1 MKKMKRLLSVLLAM
15 IMAFSCF
22 SVAGSAFQAYED
34 PGAYFYDSN
43 DNPRA
48 YLYTAEQRASII
60 MDLLDELL
68 AGLNI
73 KTTVVGVDVDLTS
86 FNGLCTTLDHWL
98 IGTALS
104 TLAGDLS
111 ALEYGAIKGESR
123 ESLGDAG
130 ALDRLGQLLAE
141 NGQLVYDILNAGEI
155 DLGLIG
161 SIAKL
166 DMTAIN
172 NILAD
177 LPSLLGGLIYGIGKR
192 QLTNGIGNDLKYP
205 NTAKWEDLSVDQR
218 NADYTLDKMV
228 EKLLAKLLVEPN
240 HTIPTSDSTRNDII
254 TNPTA
259 YGATA
264 AMIHQEPDTG
274 LYYIYGTQDATGKW
288 KFTEKST
295 IANAD
300 GTEGDKQYI
309 CQWDDNSGLLKPA
322 AGEELLSFLK
332 LNSGSMYSMLENAIP
347 WAYDT
352 FGGHNLDGQLR
363 ATLMQFCGAFN
374 NGESEKLTDEVK
386 AQLKSIM
393 DAYKVQEE
401 NGEFDKQILRDVF
414 ASETGRAGNYNFMY
428 IDLEGKDINDK
439 TSDSLYYVVEW
450 DGGYEYYHVERGDVS
465 PFYDL
470 IDWEYQ
476 APMWSEI
483 MAKTSWTSGT
493 SILQHINVI
502 VGEILKSAIPTLEW
516 TAGTADGTLAANV
529 TALVKLVIKTDTVKL
544 FGEGFTLPA
553 DFDSFNLERV
563 LVMIAGKILDD
574 LMPQLVIPASATSV
588 EEILVYALRE
598 FMAEILPHL
607 GAGWDAKITAAEA
620 LTGSAKE
627 DAFLDIALNM
637 GASTGAYYLQNL
649 IGYGTR
655 LSASETTV
663 VDEIKIGADYTWKE
677 ILDGVIDWVIAT
689 WLPNL
694 KTNVYNSFTTAMTPG
709 NNEPLLK
716 LSAVLSKLFPTLVG
730 LLNAGDSTY
739 AINLET
745 VYTWLRAILN
755 GDFAPFAKGLMRHA
769 GTGDMTLVT
778 GIANLLTDLFGGLGF
793 EVQSSWT
800 NLKSLFTN
808 ALEQTEP
815 IQALIGSYG
824 TRTALA
830 NLARYLVE
838 CLGQSRAIWL
848 TDATTF
854 IAMLLGYE
862 SPMSVTGILIDGV
875 KSAYTGSATNAIDYS
890 VTMNTKGVKTYFNN
904 GRYKSADGAL
914 AGKTSGFD
922 GIYKIQYDSVWVE
935 DANGNVKVEP
945 VSYGGYVAEPNVETP
960 APTLSL
966 TNIPAD
972 PEVWTIV
979 NKYQI
984 IAPDGTLGEP
994 VEARQSFV
1002 VTSYANDALS
1012 PIKTTFTDKYDTSA
1026 SSWGSTYKAQ
1036 TDAIIDYAYTNTYIS
1051 ESQMLSTAE
1060 NTMFTLTDRSIETQ
1074 TKAEYHHTM
1083 ANVYVDG
1090 YGYNVVNEDTG
1101 KITVNQNA
1109 DGSGSN
1115 TAFSASTIT
1124 IKENGTA
1131 IDPQNAWFKWNINE
1145 SSVNNPGAT
1154 STAGAQ
1160 TDRNAVVS
1168 APLWKVESSAAR
1180 NDYDADFTTYEIT
1193 AATKVAYN
1201 YCQVKKSVVGSISYE
1216 TGTDANDV
1224 SMTFYI
1230 NLYNSYNLEGVLD
1243 SNIGKDAADFDLTS
1257 SEAQAA
1263 WAEYQ
1268 AAITY
1273 ANNQLY
1279 GKWVGSSFAADHK
1292 TASAYTY
1299 VDDDDVTQTLPAGSS
1314 TFQYAAIRL
1323 EEAADAVELYRAVE
1337 EEEVVEVIAPSDPT
1351 SELYP
1356 IYTALKA
1363 ADETG
1368 LQNQNY
1374 VLYRWYKYHDI
1385 RTAIRNTL
1393 TAATPPVAAQNSLVG
1408 VALNNEGINGVINT
1422 ITDADV
1428 KSIVEGLVKTPSQ
1441 EAIDYAN
1448 EAINNFVMPA
1458 YDLTSLRT
1466 QVQNMQTNMGR
1477 LVGKYDTNNYYYLN
1491 DAITKYG
1498 NEDAANYTAGS
1509 FKRYSEKLAKAN
1521 EVLAL
1526 AKNNGTTQYDI
1537 HSSRYEFLIAYNQL
1551 VKVEDAAD
1559 TSKIEALYVEAQ
1571 DILNKLN
1578 TADEVAVSN
1587 AEITKEEAYE
1597 QLLLA
1602 MGYPV
1607 DYKAE
1612 GATEATRYYVGGN
1625 ATAAYV
1631 HDNEGMFVAAKRQ
1644 TWLNNVEVALQAAL
1658 DNFQAAAAPELGV
1671 VDGTTGVIGETTE
1684 VDGVVTGY
1692 IYGVAAGTTA
1702 EEYFTLVDETT
1713 GTVEWTASALSA
1725 AGTVNGT
1732 GAVATV
1738 KDNDGNT
1745 VAKYTLIVFGDVDGS
1760 GVADGTD
1767 SVSLMQYVADSN
1779 ANALVE
1785 VQLKASDIDNSG
1797 VTDGTDNVSIMQYVA
1812 DSASNPLPVNPY

>member
-22 SVAGSAFQAYED
+22 SVAGSAFQAYEN
-34 PGAYFYDSN
+34 PGSYFYDSN

-48 YLYTAEQRASII
+48 YLYTPEQRASII
-60 MDLLDELL
+60 MDMLDELL
-68 AGLNI
+68 GGLNI
-73 KTTVVGVDVDLTS
+73 KTSVIGIDIDLTS
-86 FNGLCTTLDHWL
+86 FDALCNTLDNGL
-98 IGTALS
+98 ISTALS
-104 TLAGDLS
+104 MLGGDL
-111 ALEYGAIKGESR
+111 ADLEH
-123 ESLGDAG
+123 G
-130 ALDRLGQLLAE
+130 ALDGQTRSGLGDVGAVKVLVQTLGD
-141 NGQLVYDILNAGEI
+141 NGQLIYNILNQGSI
-155 DLGLIG
+155 DLGTIG

-166 DMTAIN
+166 DLSAVN
-172 NILAD
+172 DILDD
-177 LPSLLGGLIYGIGKR
+177 LPSTIGGLIYGIGKR
-192 QLTNGIGNDLKYP
+192 QITNGIGNDPLYP
-205 NTAKWEDLSVDQR
+205 NTAKWEDLSVDKR
-218 NADYTLDKMV
+218 NADYTLDKMI
-228 EKLLAKLLVEPN
+228 ENLLKKLLTEPN
-240 HTIPTSDSTRNDII
+240 NTIPTSDSSRNDII

-264 AMIHQEPDTG
+264 EMIHVEDGTG
-274 LYYIYGTQDATGKW
+274 YYYIYGTQSATGDW
-288 KFTEKST
+288 RFTVNST
-295 IANAD
+295 IANPD
-300 GTEGDKQYI
+300 GTEGDKHYI

-322 AGEELLSFLK
+322 AGEELLSFVK
-332 LNSGSMYSMLENAIP
+332 LNSGSMYSMLEKAIP

-374 NGESEKLTDEVK
+374 NGNSEKLTDEVK
-386 AQLKSIM
+386 AELKSIM
-393 DAYKVQEE
+393 DAYKLQEE
-401 NGEFDKQILRDVF
+401 NGAFDKQVLRDEFKNTV
-414 ASETGRAGNYNFMY
+414 GRAGNYNFMY

-439 TSDSLYYVVEW
+439 TSESLYYVVEW
-450 DGGYEYYHVERGDVS
+450 DGRYEYYYVERGDVS

-483 MAKTSWTSGT
+483 MAATSWTSGT

-502 VGEILKSAIPTLEW
+502 AGEILKSAIPTLEW

-544 FGEGFTLPA
+544 FGEGFTLPS
-553 DFDSFNLERV
+553 DFDSFGLERV

-588 EEILVYALRE
+588 EEVLTYALRE

-620 LTGSAKE
+620 LTGSEKE

-637 GASTGAYYLQNL
+637 GASAGAYYLQNL

-663 VDEIKIGADYTWKE
+663 VDDIKIGADYTWKE
-677 ILDGVIDWVIAT
+677 ILGGIIDWVIAS

-694 KTNVYNSFTTAMTPG
+694 TSNIDLSSSD
-709 NNEPLLK
+709 PLLD
-716 LSAVLSKLFPTLVG
+716 LSAVFSKLFPTLVG
-730 LLNAGDSTY
+730 LVNAGDSTY
-739 AINLET
+739 AINLNT
-745 VYTWLRAILN
+745 VYDWLRAILN

-769 GTGDMTLVT
+769 GTGDLTLVN

-793 EVQSSWT
+793 ENQSSW
-800 NLKSLFTN
+800 NSLKSLFTN
-808 ALEQTEP
+808 ALNQAEP

-824 TRTALA
+824 TRTSLA
-830 NLARYLVE
+830 SLARYFVE
-838 CLGQSRAIWL
+838 CLAQSREIWVVDAL
-848 TDATTF
+848 TF
-854 IAMLLGYE
+854 VAMLMGYE
-862 SPMSVTGILIDGV
+862 SQLSVTGIVVDGIE
-875 KSAYTGSATNAIDYS
+875 SAYTGSATNTIDYS
-890 VTMNTKGVKTYFNN
+890 ITMNTKGVKTYFNN
-904 GRYKSADGAL
+904 GRYKSTAGAL
-914 AGKTSGFD
+914 ADKTSGFD

-935 DANGNVKVEP
+935 DANGNVKAGP
-945 VSYGGYVAEPNVETP
+945 VSYDAYVAEPNVETV

-1002 VTSYANDALS
+1002 VTSNVNDALS
-1012 PIKTTFTDKYDTSA
+1012 PIKTTFTDSYDTSA
-1026 SSWGSTYKAQ
+1026 KVWGTTYKAQ

-1090 YGYNVVNEDTG
+1090 YGYNVVNNDTG
-1101 KITVNQNA
+1101 KITVNQSA

-1131 IDPQNAWFKWNINE
+1131 IDPQDAWFKWNINE
-1145 SSVNNPGAT
+1145 STVNDPGAT

-1193 AATKVAYN
+1193 AATKIGYN
-1201 YCQVKKSVVGSISYE
+1201 YCQVENKTVYVDFS

-1230 NLYNSYNLEGVLD
+1230 NLYDSYNLEGVLD

-1279 GKWVGSSFAADHK
+1279 GQWVGSSFAADHK

-1337 EEEVVEVIAPSDPT
+1337 EEEAAAVVAPSDPT

-1368 LQNQNY
+1368 LKNQNY
-1374 VLYRWYKYHDI
+1374 VLYRWFKYNDV

-1408 VALNNEGINGVINT
+1408 VALDNEGINGVINT

-1466 QVQNMQTNMGR
+1466 QVQTMQTNMGR

-1498 NEDAANYTAGS
+1498 NEAAADYTAGS
-1509 FKRYSEKLAKAN
+1509 YARYAEKLAKAQ
-1521 EVLAL
+1521 EVLEA
-1526 AKNNGTTQYDI
+1526 AKSNNSTQYDI

-1551 VKVEDAAD
+1551 VKVADAAD
-1559 TSKIEALYVEAQ
+1559 TSNIEALYVEAQ

-1587 AEITKEEAYE
+1587 TEITKEEAYE

-1644 TWLNNVEVALQAAL
+1644 TWLNNVEANLQAAL
-1658 DNFQAAAAPELGV
+1658 DNFKSAAAPELAPVEGS
-1671 VDGTTGVIGETTE
+1671 TGVIGETTTDE
-1684 VDGVVTGY
+1684 TTGLVTGY
-1692 IYGVAAGTTA
+1692 IYGVAAGENAT
-1702 EEYFTLVDETT
+1702 EGYFALVDEAT
-1713 GTVEWTASALSA
+1713 GTVEWTESA
-1725 AGTVNGT
+1725 AGSTSGT

-1738 KDNDGNT
+1738 KDTNGNT
-1745 VAKYTLIVFGDVDGS
+1745 VAVYTLVIFGDVTGDG
-1760 GVADGTD
+1760 AC
-1767 SVSLMQYVADSN
+1767 
-1779 ANALVE
+1779 
-1785 VQLKASDIDNSG
+1785 
-1797 VTDGTDNVSIMQYVA
+1797 
-1812 DSASNPLPVNPY
+1812 DSADAVAVKQTSVYTNEFVGAEFFAGDVTGDAAIDSADAVLVKQVSVFSAEPVVNPY

>member
-15 IMAFSCF
+15 ILAFSCF
-22 SVAGSAFQAYED
+22 SVAGSAFQAYEN
-34 PGAYFYDSN
+34 PGSYFYDSN

-60 MDLLDELL
+60 MDLLDGLL

-73 KTTVVGVDVDLTS
+73 KTSVIGIDVDLTS
-86 FNGLCTTLDHWL
+86 YDALCETLDNGL
-98 IGTALS
+98 IGAALS

-111 ALEYGAIKGESR
+111 ALDYSKIKGTTR
-123 ESLGDAG
+123 AGLGDTG
-130 ALDRLGQLLAE
+130 ALDRLGETLAL
-141 NGQLVYDILNAGEI
+141 NGELIYTILNKGSI

-166 DMTAIN
+166 DMSAIN
-172 NILAD
+172 DILAD

-192 QLTNGIGNDLKYP
+192 QLTNGIGNDPKYQ
-205 NTAKWEDLSVDQR
+205 NTVKWEDLSVDER
-218 NADYTLDKMV
+218 NANYTLDKMV

-288 KFTEKST
+288 RFTEKST
-295 IANAD
+295 ITNAD

-332 LNSGSMYSMLENAIP
+332 LNSGSMYSMIEKAIP

-374 NGESEKLTDEVK
+374 NGNSEKLTDEVK

-393 DAYKVQEE
+393 DAYKVQEKE
-401 NGEFDKQILRDVF
+401 GDFDKQILRDVF

-450 DGGYEYYHVERGDVS
+450 NGGYEYYHVERGDVS

-470 IDWEYQ
+470 INWEYQ

-483 MAKTSWTSGT
+483 MAETSWTSGT
-493 SILQHINVI
+493 SILEHINVI
-502 VGEILKSAIPTLEW
+502 VGEILKSAIPSLEW
-516 TAGTADGTLAANV
+516 TAGIAEGTLAANV

-574 LMPQLVIPASATSV
+574 LMPQLIIPASATSV
-588 EEILVYALRE
+588 EEVLVYALRE
-598 FMAEILPHL
+598 YMAEILPQF
-607 GAGWDAKITAAEA
+607 GAGWDEKIAAAEA

-663 VDEIKIGADYTWKE
+663 VDEIKIGPDCTWQE
-677 ILDGVIDWVIAT
+677 ILSGVIDWVVAT
-689 WLPNL
+689 WVPNL
-694 KTNVYNSFTTAMTPG
+694 TSNIDLSSTD
-709 NNEPLLK
+709 PLLK

-739 AINLET
+739 AINLNT
-745 VYTWLRAILN
+745 VYNWLRAILN
-755 GDFAPFAKGLMRHA
+755 GNFAPFAKGLMRHA

-793 EVQSSWT
+793 ENQSSWGS
-800 NLKSLFTN
+800 LKGLFTT
-808 ALEQTEP
+808 ALTKAEP
-815 IQALIGSYG
+815 IQALIGNYG

-854 IAMLLGYE
+854 VAMLLGYE
-862 SPMSVTGILIDGV
+862 SPMSVTGVVIDGID
-875 KSAYTGSATNAIDYS
+875 SAYTGSATAAINYS

-904 GRYKSADGAL
+904 GRYKSNAGAL

-922 GIYKIQYDSVWVE
+922 GIYKIKYDSVWVE
-935 DANGNVKVEP
+935 DANGNVKAGP
-945 VSYGGYVAEPNVETP
+945 VSYDGYVAEPNVETV
-960 APTLSL
+960 APELSL
-966 TNIPAD
+966 KNIPAD

-984 IAPDGTLGEP
+984 IAPDGTLGEA

-1012 PIKTTFTDKYDTSA
+1012 PVKTTFTDSYDTSA

-1090 YGYNVVNEDTG
+1090 YGYNVVNDDTG

-1201 YCQVKKSVVGSISYE
+1201 YCQVNKSIVGSISYE

-1224 SMTFYI
+1224 PMTFYI

-1268 AAITY
+1268 LAIAY

-1279 GKWVGSSFAADHK
+1279 GKWVGSTFAADHK
-1292 TASAYTY
+1292 TASDYTY
-1299 VDDDDVTQTLPAGSS
+1299 VDDDGVTQTLPAGSS
-1314 TFQYAAIRL
+1314 TFQYAGIRL

-1337 EEEVVEVIAPSDPT
+1337 KEETAAVVAPSDPT

-1363 ADETG
+1363 ADDKG

-1374 VLYRWYKYHDI
+1374 VLYRWYKYHDA
-1385 RTAIRNTL
+1385 RTAIRNVL
-1393 TAATPPVAAQNSLVG
+1393 TAATPPAAAQNSLVG
-1408 VALNNEGINGVINT
+1408 VALNNEGIAGVVNT

-1441 EAIDYAN
+1441 EAIDSAN
-1448 EAINNFVMPA
+1448 EAIKNFVMPA
-1458 YDLTSLRT
+1458 YDIVSLRT

-1477 LVGKYDTNNYYYLN
+1477 LISKYDTNNYYYLN
-1491 DAITKYG
+1491 DAVTNYG
-1498 NEDAANYTAGS
+1498 NEVAANYTAGS
-1509 FKRYSEKLAKAN
+1509 FARYSEKLAKAN

-1526 AKNNGTTQYDI
+1526 AKNNGTTQYEI
-1537 HSSRYEFLIAYNQL
+1537 HSARYEFLIAYNQL

-1587 AEITKEEAYE
+1587 TEITKEEAYE

-1612 GATEATRYYVGGN
+1612 GATVATRYYVGGN

-1644 TWLNNVEVALQAAL
+1644 TWLNNVETALQAAL
-1658 DNFQAAAAPELGV
+1658 DNFASEVALPELGAI
-1671 VDGTTGVIGETTE
+1671 DGTTGVVGETTE

-1692 IYGVAAGTTA
+1692 IYGITVGGTIDETFA
-1702 EEYFTLVDETT
+1702 LVDDSAGYTKN
-1713 GTVEWTASALSA
+1713 VASTLIGASEK
-1725 AGTVNGT
+1725 GT
-1732 GAVATV
+1732 GAKVQVYNNNDVLVAE
-1738 KDNDGNT
+1738 
-1745 VAKYTLIVFGDVDGS
+1745 YTLIVFGDVNGDGGVTGVDLMSVSQYASGTTSVLAGDALVAADVNADGS
-1760 GVADGTD
+1760 ATGVDLM
-1767 SVSLMQYVADSN
+1767 SVSQY
-1779 ANALVE
+1779 
-1785 VQLKASDIDNSG
+1785 AS
-1797 VTDGTDNVSIMQYVA
+1797 GTT
-1812 DSASNPLPVNPY
+1812 SAISQTVGIYGA

>member
-1 MKKMKRLLSVLLAM
+1 MNKTKRLLSVLLAM
-15 IMAFSCF
+15 IMALSCF
-22 SVAGSAFQAYED
+22 TVVGSAYQAYEN
-34 PGAYFYDSN
+34 PGSYFYDSN

-48 YLYTAEQRASII
+48 YLFTPEQRASMIV
-60 MDLLDELL
+60 DLLDGLL

-73 KTTVVGVDVDLTS
+73 KTKVVVDIDLTS
-86 FNGLCTTLDHWL
+86 YDALCKTLNNVL
-98 IGTALS
+98 IGGALS

-111 ALEYGAIKGESR
+111 ALDYSRIKGTSR
-123 ESLGDAG
+123 ASLGDTG
-130 ALDRLGQLLAE
+130 VLDRLGETLAL
-141 NGQLVYDILNAGEI
+141 NGELVYNILNAGEI

-166 DMTAIN
+166 DMSAIN
-172 NILAD
+172 KILAD
-177 LPSLLGGLIYGIGKR
+177 LPSLLGGLIYGIGNR
-192 QLTNGIGNDLKYP
+192 QITNGIGNDPLYP
-205 NTAKWEDLSVDQR
+205 NTTKWDDVSVADR
-218 NADYTLDKMV
+218 NSKYTLDKMV
-228 EKLLAKLLVEPN
+228 ESLLKKLLVEPN
-240 HTIPTSDSTRNDII
+240 NTTPTSDPARNEII
-254 TNPTA
+254 TNPEA
-259 YGATA
+259 FGATA
-264 AMIHQEPDTG
+264 AMIHQEAETG
-274 LYYIYGTQDATGKW
+274 YYYIYGTQNATGKW
-288 KFTEKST
+288 TFTETST
-295 IANAD
+295 VANPD

-332 LNSGSMYSMLENAIP
+332 LNSGSMYSMLEKAVP

-374 NGESEKLTDEVK
+374 NGESDKLTDEVK
-386 AQLKSIM
+386 AELKSIM

-401 NGEFDKQILRDVF
+401 NGGFDKQILRDEFKNTV
-414 ASETGRAGNYNFMY
+414 GRAGNYNFMY

-450 DGGYEYYHVERGDVS
+450 DGSYQYYHVERGDVS

-483 MAKTSWTSGT
+483 MAKTSWTEGT

-502 VGEILKSAIPTLEW
+502 AGEILKSAIPTLEW

-553 DFDSFNLERV
+553 DFDSFGLERV

-574 LMPQLVIPASATSV
+574 LMPQLIIPSSATSV
-588 EEILVYALRE
+588 EEVLVYALRE

-607 GAGWDAKITAAEA
+607 GAGWDEMIADAEA

-627 DAFLDIALNM
+627 DAFLNIALNM

-655 LSASETTV
+655 LDGSEKTA
-663 VDEIKIGADYTWKE
+663 VDEIKIGADYTWQE
-677 ILDGVIDWVIAT
+677 ILSGVIDWVVAT

-694 KTNVYNSFTTAMTPG
+694 TSNIDLSSTD
-709 NNEPLLK
+709 PLLK
-716 LSAVLSKLFPTLVG
+716 LSAVFSKLFPTLVG
-730 LLNAGDSTY
+730 LLNAGDSNY
-739 AINLET
+739 AINLNT
-745 VYTWLRAILN
+745 VYDWLRAILN
-755 GDFAPFAKGLMRHA
+755 GNFAPFAKGLMRHA

-793 EVQSSWT
+793 EKQSSWG
-800 NLKSLFTN
+800 NLKGLFTN
-808 ALEQTEP
+808 ALTKAEP
-815 IQALIGSYG
+815 IQALIGNYG

-854 IAMLLGYE
+854 IAMILGYE
-862 SPMSVTGILIDGV
+862 SQLAVTGFIVDGV
-875 KSAYTGSATNAIDYS
+875 EKAYTGSDKAAIDYS
-890 VTMNTKGVKTYFNN
+890 ITMNTKGVKTYFNN
-904 GRYKSADGAL
+904 GRYKSTAGAL
-914 AGKTSGFD
+914 AGKESGFD
-922 GIYKIQYDSVWVE
+922 GNYKIQYNKVWVE
-935 DANGNVKVEP
+935 DANGNVKAGP
-945 VSYGGYVAEPNVETP
+945 VDYGKAVAEPNVETV
-960 APTLSL
+960 APTFAL
-966 TNIPAD
+966 TNIPSD
-972 PEVWTIV
+972 PAVWTMV
-979 NKYQI
+979 NEYQI
-984 IAPDGTLGEP
+984 IAPDGTLGE
-994 VEARQSFV
+994 VVQDRRSFV
-1002 VTSYANDALS
+1002 VTSQVNDSLS
-1012 PIKTTFTDKYDTSA
+1012 PNKATFTDSYDTSA
-1026 SSWGSTYKAQ
+1026 KVWGTTYKAQ

-1060 NTMFTLTDRSIETQ
+1060 NTIFTLTDRSIETQ

-1090 YGYNVVNEDTG
+1090 YGYNVVNNDTG

-1115 TAFSASTIT
+1115 TTFSASTIT

-1145 SSVNNPGAT
+1145 STVNSPGAT
-1154 STAGAQ
+1154 SAAGAQ

-1201 YCQVKKSVVGSISYE
+1201 YCQVNNKGVYVDYS

-1224 SMTFYI
+1224 SMKFYI
-1230 NLYNSYNLEGVLD
+1230 NLYNSYNLEGVLN
-1243 SNIGKDAADFDLTS
+1243 SALGKNAEDYDLTTS
-1257 SEAQAA
+1257 AAQAA
-1263 WAEYQ
+1263 WTEYNE
-1268 AAITY
+1268 AIKY

-1299 VDDDDVTQTLPAGSS
+1299 VDEDNVTQTLPVGSS
-1314 TFQYAAIRL
+1314 TFQYAVIRL
-1323 EEAADAVELYRAVE
+1323 EEAVEAIELYRTAEEVE
-1337 EEEVVEVIAPSDPT
+1337 EATVIAPSDPS

-1356 IYTALKA
+1356 IYTDLKA
-1363 ADETG
+1363 ADDEG

-1374 VLYRWYKYHDI
+1374 VLYRWYKYHDA
-1385 RTAIRNTL
+1385 RTAIRNVL
-1393 TAATPPVAAQNSLVG
+1393 NAATPPTEAQNSLVG
-1408 VALNNEGINGVINT
+1408 VALDNKGIEGVINT

-1428 KSIVEGLVKTPSQ
+1428 KAIVEGLVKAPSQ
-1441 EAIDYAN
+1441 EAVDYAN
-1448 EAINNFVMPA
+1448 EAIENFVMPA
-1458 YDLTSLRT
+1458 YDITSLRT
-1466 QVQNMQTNMGR
+1466 QVQTMQTAKSR
-1477 LVGKYDTNNYYYLN
+1477 LISKYDTNNYYYLN
-1491 DAITKYG
+1491 DAVTKYG
-1498 NEDAANYTAGS
+1498 NEAAADYTAGS
-1509 FKRYSEKLAKAN
+1509 FARYTEKLAKAQ
-1521 EVLAL
+1521 EVLDA
-1526 AKNNGTTQYDI
+1526 AKSNSTTQYAI
-1537 HSSRYEFLIAYNQL
+1537 HSARYEFLIAYNQL
-1551 VKVEDAAD
+1551 VKVADAAD
-1559 TSKIEALYVEAQ
+1559 TSNIEALYVEAQ

-1587 AEITKEEAYE
+1587 TEITKEEAYE

-1612 GATEATRYYVGGN
+1612 GATEAARYYVGGN
-1625 ATAAYV
+1625 FTAAYV

-1644 TWLNNVEVALQAAL
+1644 TWLNDLEATLQAAL
-1658 DNFQAAAAPELGV
+1658 DNFKSAAEAPELILTELG
-1671 VDGTTGVIGETTE
+1671 TGVSVIDTDIGTGSGEYVGLLYGVDTINGESLEDYFTTE
-1684 VDGVVTGY
+1684 SGSVEFCENENGVLSTGSV
-1692 IYGVAAGTTA
+1692 I
-1702 EEYFTLVDETT
+1702 L
-1713 GTVEWTASALSA
+1713 L
-1725 AGTVNGT
+1725 
-1732 GAVATV
+1732 
-1738 KDNDGNT
+1738 KDNNGN
-1745 VAKYTLIVFGDVDGS
+1745 VVEKYVFVYFGDVNG
-1760 GVADGTD
+1760 DGTVDITD
-1767 SVSLMQYVADSN
+1767 SADIEAHDQWL
-1779 ANALVE
+1779 ANFDDDSAAYYAADV
-1785 VQLKASDIDNSG
+1785 NY
-1797 VTDGTDNVSIMQYVA
+1797 DGTVDIT
-1812 DSASNPLPVNPY
+1812 DSADVEAQDQWLAELDSQATIAAGINVAY